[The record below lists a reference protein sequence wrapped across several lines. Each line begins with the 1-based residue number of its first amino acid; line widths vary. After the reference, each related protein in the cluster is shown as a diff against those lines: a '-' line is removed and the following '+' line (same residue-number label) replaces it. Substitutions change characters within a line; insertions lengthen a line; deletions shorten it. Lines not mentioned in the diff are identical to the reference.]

1 MTRQA
6 SKYQYK
12 SNSAH
17 QGIRHSTVMTPVDL
31 PPSCDAHGAVLT
43 THVSTVASVTKYL
56 VGKFIQ
62 KEMYV

>member
-1 MTRQA
+1 
-6 SKYQYK
+6 
-12 SNSAH
+12 
-17 QGIRHSTVMTPVDL
+17 MTPVDL